1 MPTTIEDLP
10 EEMLV
15 EIFSYLEFEDC
26 LAATTVCRLWS
37 GLALRWKKLRVDL
50 EYNVKDKS
58 FRTLLA
64 SSRPY
69 RHFSFDCSCPYVD
82 WDEPAQILAKFSST
96 IEILEISTYYS
107 SKEFH
112 EFLAKMT
119 TLCTNLK
126 RLAIEWNE
134 SELSGLEISFQPL
147 NDLSDLYLSLRAE
160 NLLEIDFRKVT
171 PNITN
176 LCLGIGP
183 NFELSQQILQHFS
196 PRLEE
201 LKVWFYDEDLFNI
214 VCEMNFPL
222 LKKLNFLLSISGQ
235 DHDWSLNLF
244 TKFFRRCA
252 NLEEVTL
259 LIRVNK
265 HLLES
270 LAQFCCNL
278 QSLRFNIMKLPEDCF
293 RCLSEMRCL
302 KVPNDD
308 IFF

>member
-10 EEMLV
+10 DEMLV
-15 EIFSYLEFEDC
+15 EIFSFLEFEDC

-37 GLALRWKKLRVDL
+37 GLALRWNELRVDL
-50 EYNVKDKS
+50 EYNVENKS

-69 RHFSFDCSCPYVD
+69 RHFSFDCSCPCVD

-96 IEILEISTYYS
+96 IEILEISTNNS
-107 SKEFH
+107 NKEFP

-134 SELSGLEISFQPL
+134 SEPSGLEISFQPL
-147 NDLSDLYLSLRAE
+147 NDLSDLYLSLCDE
-160 NLLEIDFRKVT
+160 SLLEIDFRKVT

-176 LCLGIGP
+176 LHLRTDL
-183 NFELSQQILQHFS
+183 NFKRAHQILQHFS
-196 PRLEE
+196 PRLKE
-201 LKVWFYDEDLFNI
+201 LKVSFYDEDRFKT

-222 LKKLNFLLSISGQ
+222 LKKLHFLHCSSGQ

-244 TKFFRRCA
+244 SKFFRRCA
-252 NLEEVTL
+252 NLEDVTL
-259 LIRVNK
+259 RICTNMKV
-265 HLLES
+265 LES
-270 LAQFCCNL
+270 IAQFCCNL
-278 QSLRFNIMKLPEDCF
+278 QSLCFDIPELPEDFF
-293 RCLSEMRCL
+293 RCLSEML
-302 KVPNDD
+302 P
-308 IFF
+308 